1 MVFKIAWTLK
11 ALQTYLENMHYLQT
25 AWTEREVRNFALTV
39 EKKLSTLSKQPGI
52 GAPRNKRQQNIR
64 HTVLHKRVSLIYR
77 INKNKGQIEL
87 LRFWNTYQNPVKLKA
102 K

>member
-1 MVFKIAWTLK
+1 MVFKIAWTPK
-11 ALQTYLENMHYLQT
+11 ALQTYVDNMQYLRT
-25 AWTEREVRNFALTV
+25 AWTEKEVKNFALTV

-52 GAPRNKRQQNIR
+52 GAPRNKRHQNIR

-77 INKNKGQIEL
+77 INKSKGQIEL